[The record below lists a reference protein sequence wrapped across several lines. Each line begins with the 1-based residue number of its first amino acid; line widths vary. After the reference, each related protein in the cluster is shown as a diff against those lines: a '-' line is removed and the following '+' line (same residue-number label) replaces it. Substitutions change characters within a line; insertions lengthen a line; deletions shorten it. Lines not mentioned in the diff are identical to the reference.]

1 MVMGEIEATRYHDGP
16 FMLVEEDHYVTPSF
30 YDAMMRLHH
39 IKQKLVHLLLYYVL
53 LTQIH

>member
-1 MVMGEIEATRYHDGP
+1 MVMDEIEATRYHDGP

-30 YDAMMRLHH
+30 YDAMIRLHH